1 MQKKIIALAVA
12 GLMSGAAFAQSN
24 VVISGNLDAGANFTK
39 VEGSSRAT
47 NAAYNNTSTSIIAFK
62 ATEDL
67 GGGMKAGAYIE
78 TNPLG
83 ANVAATGVMGDFQ
96 RYVFINGGFGELS
109 LGQRTNFSTTTAT
122 TAQPFGT
129 ALGGGYSGAAGRLRG
144 AGYSATG
151 ALTTSLVGTRDVRA
165 EGSVRYD
172 SPNFNGFTFG
182 ATWKPQNN
190 AGDTGGATSGHTN
203 LGLNYAG
210 GPLKVSYAYAKI
222 KSDVG
227 AGAAGATTYAC
238 GAGTTLVLTG
248 GVPVC
253 IDDAHVAAP
262 VAATA
267 TAGAAG
273 AAAYEQNIKH
283 NMLAAN
289 YTIGAATIY
298 GGYTTS
304 KGNINAAATDVNSAS
319 WNLAVKYAVA
329 GNIDLMA
336 NYLKDNDK
344 TAVDANR
351 KLFGLGADYKFSK
364 RTAAY
369 FRYENYD
376 PSDKAA
382 NDKLKTYSVGLRHS
396 F

>member
-1 MQKKIIALAVA
+1 VL
-12 GLMSGAAFAQSN
+12 
-24 VVISGNLDAGANFTK
+24 
-39 VEGSSRAT
+39 
-47 NAAYNNTSTSIIAFK
+47 
-62 ATEDL
+62 
-67 GGGMKAGAYIE
+67 
-78 TNPLG
+78 
-83 ANVAATGVMGDFQ
+83 GDFQ
-96 RYVFINGGFGELS
+96 RYVFINGGWGELS
-109 LGQRTNFSTTTAT
+109 LGQRTNFSTTTGT

-129 ALGGGYSGAAGRLRG
+129 ALGGGFSGAAGRLRG
-144 AGYSATG
+144 AGFTATG
-151 ALTTSLVGTRDVRA
+151 ALATTGNLQTRDVRA

-172 SPNFNGFTFG
+172 SPNFSGFTFG
-182 ATWKPQNN
+182 ASWKPQNN

-222 KSDVG
+222 KSDI
-227 AGAAGATTYAC
+227 AT
-238 GAGTTLVLTG
+238 G
-248 GVPVC
+248 
-253 IDDAHVAAP
+253 
-262 VAATA
+262 AATA
-267 TAGAAG
+267 GTCPIGWVDNGASCDLDLDGNGAIGGGENVAYLVAGAAG
-273 AAAYEQNIKH
+273 AAAYTMNVKH
-283 NMLAAN
+283 NLLAAN

-304 KGNINAAATDVNSAS
+304 KGNTASAVENVNSAS

-344 TAVDANR
+344 TAADANS

-382 NDKLKTYSVGLRHS
+382 NDKLKTYSLGLRHA